1 LSFDLELINKRALVT
16 GGTKGMGEATVARLR
31 RGGAHVVT
39 TARNRPAA
47 LQYEADFV
55 QADVRRPR
63 AALPSRGIC
72 SNMSAALISW
82 SATWADRRRQ
92 AAARWR

>member
-1 LSFDLELINKRALVT
+1 MNRTINRRPSIDPTEFAGKRALVT

-47 LQYEADFV
+47 LQNEADFV
-55 QADVRRPR
+55 QADVSTPEG
-63 AALPSRGIC
+63 ALPSRG
-72 SNMSAALISW
+72 N
-82 SATWADRRRQ
+82 
-92 AAARWR
+92 ARTCRWH